1 MTGMS
6 FQRPGR
12 LDKTG
17 WIGLILLGAIVLSA
31 VFAPWLSPYPPGL
44 QLSDGLDADGA
55 PLPPCWRFP
64 LGTDLLGRDVLSRL
78 LWGGRDALL
87 IGGVANTVAVMTGT
101 LIGMCAAMATG
112 RVGCWIGAG
121 LMRLTDLVASIPV
134 LLLAVTVSAVLRPSI
149 WVVMLVVALA
159 GWAPV
164 ARVIYVETSGLS
176 ARLHVRAARALG
188 VGWGRIVLRHILP
201 LLGPVIVVWGTLGI
215 AGSVLLEA
223 TLSYL
228 GAGVQ
233 PPEASW
239 GSIINE
245 NQAYL
250 LIAPWLVF
258 APGGA
263 ILLLAVGA
271 NLTGSALKRRWM
283 PGATELDAL

>member
-1 MTGMS
+1 MS
-6 FQRPGR
+6 SRRPGC

-17 WIGLILLGAIVLSA
+17 WIGLILLGMIVLSA
-31 VFAPWLSPYPPGL
+31 VFAPLLSPYPPGL
-44 QLSDGLDADGA
+44 QLPDGLDADGA

-101 LIGMCAAMATG
+101 LIGVCAAMATG
-112 RVGCWIGAG
+112 RVGGWIGAG
-121 LMRLTDLVASIPV
+121 LMRLTDLLASIPV

-263 ILLLAVGA
+263 ILLLAAGA

-283 PGATELDAL
+283 PGVTEQDTL